1 MVRSASDDFQTT
13 EARYMDPRTSEH
25 EPVLR
30 LLLLFKLHA
39 YIDVDL
45 TSIVNMFI
53 RDTGLND
60 PIVYAFRMQRY
71 RRRNSTKELSVSET
85 TISAVLTAVN

>member
-60 PIVYAFRMQRY
+60 PIVYAVS
-71 RRRNSTKELSVSET
+71 NATIPTKEFHQRTVSFRNYNFCGPYG
-85 TISAVLTAVN
+85 S